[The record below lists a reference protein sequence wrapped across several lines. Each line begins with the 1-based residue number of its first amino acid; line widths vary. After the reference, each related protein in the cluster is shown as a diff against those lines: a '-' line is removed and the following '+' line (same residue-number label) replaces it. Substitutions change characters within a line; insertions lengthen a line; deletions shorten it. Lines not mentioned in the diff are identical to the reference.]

1 MEQGQQEYSLQ
12 ATLALRQIS
21 TVSVHSS
28 TVQYCILSK
37 KTQTQRGAGM
47 KHFLYQYHV
56 DGTYLKASLPAFN
69 NLRSKLFK
77 FIICIVFVFF
87 FV

>member
-1 MEQGQQEYSLQ
+1 MVYLVPILYFLNTGNLIIVRVRRLKKDQVMEQGQQEYSLQ

-47 KHFLYQYHV
+47 KHF
-56 DGTYLKASLPAFN
+56 
-69 NLRSKLFK
+69 
-77 FIICIVFVFF
+77 
-87 FV
+87 